1 MSWRRVQAA
10 GSTAGIFHA
19 GIRHP
24 RHKMD
29 KAKIVPSRLGP
40 KILKLNYPKFSYDLF
55 LMSLKFEIKISIGEG
70 LCPWISKFGAL
81 YPLSCD

>member
-1 MSWRRVQAA
+1 MNINSKWFSSTLWSWRRVQAA

-55 LMSLKFEIKISIGEG
+55 LMSLKFDKLKIVMN
-70 LCPWISKFGAL
+70 LKL
-81 YPLSCD
+81 Y